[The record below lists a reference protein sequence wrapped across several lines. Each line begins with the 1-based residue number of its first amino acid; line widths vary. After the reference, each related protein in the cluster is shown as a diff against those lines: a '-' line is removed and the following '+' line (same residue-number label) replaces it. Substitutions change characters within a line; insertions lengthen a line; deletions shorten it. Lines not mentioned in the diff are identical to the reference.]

1 MAILGAVVIVVLV
14 TAVNDWT
21 KEKQF
26 RGLQKRLETD
36 AKFSVL
42 REGNLEELPL
52 AEIVV
57 GDILQFKYG
66 NTFPVDGLL
75 IQVWEI
81 MCTVPTMLTLLT
93 SLKRPPLY

>member
-1 MAILGAVVIVVLV
+1 MIVVLV

-42 REGNLEELPL
+42 REGNLEELNL

-57 GDILQFKYG
+57 GDVLQFKYG

-75 IQVWEI
+75 IQVG
-81 MCTVPTMLTLLT
+81 
-93 SLKRPPLY
+93 SHY